1 MADPRVERVDT
12 DALDLGLATELAA
25 LVVAAREDVPVARPT
40 GASYLLDSTLSDEP
54 PDARWLVRD
63 AGVLVGFAEVTEP
76 VHEYADAAFLSGA
89 VHPDR
94 QRAGIGRALL
104 DEIVRTTARPILR
117 ARAWRGTAGARALP
131 ALGFRRVM
139 THGIRRLDL
148 TDPAGRLR
156 RPSGRARPRPERF
169 ELVRRVGPT
178 PVDGLAEMQVLRE
191 AINDAPD
198 AHEFEAYPPDRVA
211 AYEESLVARRQ
222 TQLTIVARD
231 RATGEPAGLTMVC
244 VPELA
249 PEIAAQEDTSVL
261 RAHRGHGLGLLLKL
275 EMAHVAARR
284 AARRPGRRH
293 VERRHQRADAR
304 RQRTAGH
311 GAGRREQRLPPARVW
326 EGSGHPHAGV

>member
-25 LVVAAREDVPVARPT
+25 LVVDAREDVPVARPT

-63 AGVLVGFAEVTEP
+63 AGVVVGFAEVTEP

-89 VHPDR
+89 VLPDR
-94 QRAGIGRALL
+94 QRAGIGRAML
-104 DEIVRTTARPILR
+104 DEIVRTTGRPILR

-148 TDPAGRLR
+148 TDPDAASPGLLDELGTTR
-156 RPSGRARPRPERF
+156 ERF

-198 AHEFEAYPPDRVA
+198 AHEFEAYLPDRVA
-211 AYEESLVARRQ
+211 AYEESLVERRQ

-231 RATGEPAGLTMVC
+231 RVTGDAAGLTMVC
-244 VPELA
+244 VHELA

-261 RAHRGHGLGLLLKL
+261 PAHRGHGLGLLLKL
-275 EMAHVAARR
+275 EMARWLRADRPDVRAVDTWNDATNAPMLAVNERLGTVLVAESSAY
-284 AARRPGRRH
+284 RRP
-293 VERRHQRADAR
+293 
-304 RQRTAGH
+304 
-311 GAGRREQRLPPARVW
+311 RVR
-326 EGSGHPHAGV
+326 G

>member
-1 MADPRVERVDT
+1 MGEPRVERVDT

-54 PDARWLVRD
+54 PDARWVVRD
-63 AGVLVGFAEVTEP
+63 AGVLVGFAEMREP
-76 VHEYADAAFLSGA
+76 VHEYTDAAFLGGA

-104 DEIVRTTARPILR
+104 HEVAAGTARPILR

-131 ALGFRRVM
+131 ALGFRRVT

-148 TDPAGRLR
+148 TDPAVASPGLLDEL
-156 RPSGRARPRPERF
+156 GHARERF

-178 PVDGLAEMQVLRE
+178 PVDALAEMQLLRE

-198 AHEFEAYPPDRVA
+198 AHEFEAYPPDRIA
-211 AYEESLVARRQ
+211 AYEQSLVARRQ
-222 TQLTIVARD
+222 TQHTIVARD
-231 RATGEPAGLTMVC
+231 RATGAAAGLTMVC
-244 VPELA
+244 VHELS

-261 RAHRGHGLGLLLKL
+261 PAHRGHGLGLLLKL
-275 EMAHVAARR
+275 EMAQWLRAERPDVRAVDTWNDETNAPMLAVNERLGTVLVAENSAY
-284 AARRPGRRH
+284 RRP
-293 VERRHQRADAR
+293 
-304 RQRTAGH
+304 
-311 GAGRREQRLPPARVW
+311 RVR
-326 EGSGHPHAGV
+326 EGSGHTHAGV